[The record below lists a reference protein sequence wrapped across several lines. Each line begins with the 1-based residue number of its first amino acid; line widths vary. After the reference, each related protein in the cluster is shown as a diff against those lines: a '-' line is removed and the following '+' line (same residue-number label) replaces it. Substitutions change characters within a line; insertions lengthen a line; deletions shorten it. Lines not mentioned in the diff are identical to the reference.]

1 MGMGIFTEPVKP
13 ARSYGGPR
21 VRIHVPPAE
30 RVSKER
36 NSNDFAGFSSCSG
49 ATRSA
54 TADATYLLAFT
65 QKLPTPAPRNPTQ
78 SRCVVKSIRCGAG
91 PGGMRWC
98 WHLIYRRVQTPTTS
112 TRSVVLSVREPA
124 RRLGLRR
131 AAGPAQHPVASPAR
145 QPLRHRHRDT
155 EWVARA
161 APPSHIIGQRGPLG
175 ARYLT
180 SGFDVADASHGL
192 TTIGEVPGQL
202 RRKG

>member
-1 MGMGIFTEPVKP
+1 MPAGPIQRTRPWDVRREPGPSVGMGIFTEPVKP

-36 NSNDFAGFSSCSG
+36 NSNVFAGFSSCSA

-65 QKLPTPAPRNPTQ
+65 QKLTTPATRNPTQ
-78 SRCVVKSIRCGAG
+78 SRCVVKSIACGAG

-112 TRSVVLSVREPA
+112 TSERTVALSVREPA
-124 RRLGLRR
+124 RRLGA
-131 AAGPAQHPVASPAR
+131 AAGGGTDAASGGIAGGA
-145 QPLRHRHRDT
+145 T
-155 EWVARA
+155 
-161 APPSHIIGQRGPLG
+161 APPPPP
-175 ARYLT
+175 RY
-180 SGFDVADASHGL
+180 
-192 TTIGEVPGQL
+192 
-202 RRKG
+202 